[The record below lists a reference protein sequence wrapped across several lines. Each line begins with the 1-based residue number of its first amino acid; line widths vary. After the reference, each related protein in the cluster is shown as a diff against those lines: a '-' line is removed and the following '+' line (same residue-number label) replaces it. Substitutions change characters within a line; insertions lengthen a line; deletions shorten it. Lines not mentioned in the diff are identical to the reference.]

1 MRKTFDL
8 ARQKRIVD
16 IAFLICFLLMLVVPV
31 VKMNRAGNQISE
43 IDNRKLVEF
52 PTVTIESR
60 FRTEFEAYLADR
72 IGFRSRMIGAYQKI
86 CDVMFRK
93 LKHPIYM
100 YGEKRYVFFNDTGGY
115 VDDYQHLNIDKAY
128 IESCGN
134 YLERLYKY
142 IGDRNIKF
150 IYFLVP
156 DKKSVYSEFF
166 PRSINIK
173 GDKSQ
178 ATMLIDEVKRKQIPY
193 IHPIKEFLEAK
204 RHEQIY
210 NRKYDA
216 AHWNEHGAFIGH
228 SMITQMLQEY
238 FPGVNL
244 LAKSD
249 FNISMGKVTT
259 LPVSHFEIDEDIPLY
274 QSKNQNTEFIGGY
287 NALFNL
293 DEYQFN
299 LIQNK
304 SAIWKPKIMVFRDSY
319 FGVIE
324 RYYGENFSE
333 IISILSFENLKNI
346 EYFIN
351 IFEPDVVLL
360 ENVERVIKPGEYLF
374 SVVNMKRTV
383 LHDYSDL
390 SLPSTAN
397 KINIGINP
405 KASGI
410 IVPAAE
416 ILSTI
421 TGTAAYLSDGKPG
434 KTLFAK
440 VNGKYYPAKY
450 PSAEGGKETTFSLT
464 LKADTLRKADKIEF
478 TLISS
483 DGKFKSQPVAF
494 PLIIEK

>member
-1 MRKTFDL
+1 MKINFDL
-8 ARQKRIVD
+8 ARQKIIIN
-16 IAFLICFLLMLVVPV
+16 IAFLICFLLLLVVPV
-31 VKMNRAGNQISE
+31 AKMNRAANQISE

-52 PTVTIESR
+52 PTVTIESS
-60 FRTEFEAYLADR
+60 FRTEFEAYLTDR

-86 CDVMFRK
+86 CDVMFSK

-100 YGEKRYVFFNDTGGY
+100 YGEKRYVFFNDSGGY
-115 VDDYQHLNIDKAY
+115 VADYQHLNIDKAY
-128 IESCGN
+128 IESCGH

-142 IGDRNIKF
+142 LADRNIKF
-150 IYFLVP
+150 IYFLIP

-166 PRSINIK
+166 PRSIHIR

-178 ATMLIDEVKRKQIPY
+178 ATMLIDEVKRKKIPY

-210 NRKYDA
+210 NKKYDA
-216 AHWNEHGAFIGH
+216 GHWNDHGAFIGH
-228 SMITQMLQEY
+228 SIITQKLQEY
-238 FPGVNL
+238 FPDVKL

-249 FNISMGKVTT
+249 FNISMVKVTT
-259 LPVSHFEIDEDIPLY
+259 LPVSHFEIDEDVPYY
-274 QSKNQNTEFIGGY
+274 QPKKQNTEFIGGY

-293 DEYQFN
+293 DEYQFK

-304 SAIWKPKIMVFRDSY
+304 SAIGKPKIMVFRDSY
-319 FGVIE
+319 FLGIE

-333 IISILSFENLKNI
+333 IISILSFENIKNI

-360 ENVERVIKPGEYLF
+360 ESVERVIMPAEYLF

-383 LHDYSDL
+383 LHDYSEL
-390 SLPSTAN
+390 SLPNTAN
-397 KINIGINP
+397 KANIGINP
-405 KASGI
+405 KESGI

-416 ILSTI
+416 TLSTI
-421 TGTAAYLSDGKPG
+421 TGTAEYLSDGKPG

-440 VNGKYYPAKY
+440 VNDKYYPAKY

-464 LKADTLRKADKIEF
+464 LKADTLRSADKIEF

-494 PLIIEK
+494 ALVIEK